1 MLLFF
6 SAGINCGQ
14 PALLRNGECNREL
27 LDDFDCNYDYP
38 DCAEEHLKS
47 QTCYLALQQSYI
59 SCSHAL
65 QMYLEY
71 PQCPGIKICCPK
83 LDMMGN
89 GKCDPSIK
97 NNFYC
102 NYDMP
107 DCGNV
112 HKTSTTCPFPELY
125 HKLTCDQ
132 SRILLDQVPSCSK
145 SRLCCPNPE
154 DIHNGVCNN
163 GTQND
168 PECNFDYPDCG
179 NPNANQKTQIC
190 QYAKKQREINCQN
203 AYNNFGQLCNLKKC
217 QNQEVTTKAPDTTV
231 GVSDT
236 TTASTTTAPPTTSTL
251 AKAPKQTT
259 VLTTTT
265 EITRIAV
272 YPEVLYC
279 DLDRIY
285 AINDGN
291 CDQDLLNHYCEYD
304 RTDCC
309 ATNASKIA

>member
-1 MLLFF
+1 MIGF

-14 PALLRNGECNREL
+14 PELLRNGECNREL

-125 HKLTCDQ
+125 HKLTCNQ

-154 DIHNGVCNN
+154 NIHNGVCNN

-203 AYNNFGQLCNLKKC
+203 AYNHFGQLCNLKKC

-231 GVSDT
+231 GVLDT

-309 ATNASKIA
+309 ATNTSKIA